1 MPIHPEALAVFFD
14 RFVRDLRK
22 EWDNRVD
29 DGEMTDMA
37 LQRKLTRLEEIG
49 SILTALA
56 DGKAALTYPS
66 KPQREPAPDIRLP
79 WVENG
84 DA

>member
-1 MPIHPEALAVFFD
+1 MPIHPEVLAVFFD
-14 RFVRDLRK
+14 RFVRDLQR
-22 EWDNRVD
+22 EWNNRVD

-66 KPQREPAPDIRLP
+66 KPPREPSPLIRLP
-79 WVENG
+79 WVEG
-84 DA
+84 DDA